1 MPSLPRKIKSEF
13 HLPAK
18 SEVEML
24 LKICHS
30 RGWERR
36 AVFAD
41 AVSAEAG
48 PAGGPG
54 RLLIRLIV
62 VGMVWPDVR

>member
-18 SEVEML
+18 WDVEML
-24 LKICHS
+24 LKIRHS
-30 RGWERR
+30 RGWDRR
-36 AVFAD
+36 VVFAD
-41 AVSAEAG
+41 AVSVEAG
-48 PAGGPG
+48 PAGGRG